1 MTPERCRASLRSQ
14 VRRRRVG
21 KVAARPPRRLSE
33 GACYAAPRYPL
44 SLHAPFPPPG
54 PLPALLPSSFTF
66 PCRSL
71 QEESGRIQA
80 SAQTKV
86 VVLQRMRELSD
97 YEAREAADL
106 QVSGV
111 RGAKGAIRPRWRCS
125 SG

>member
-1 MTPERCRASLRSQ
+1 MPLLVPPSSLL
-14 VRRRRVG
+14 
-21 KVAARPPRRLSE
+21 APRPPS
-33 GACYAAPRYPL
+33 GPP
-44 SLHAPFPPPG
+44 HPPPG
-54 PLPALLPSSFTF
+54 HRCPPFITPLSPQVLTTRGEQPHPGISSSSSLPHTQSLSHTPTHN

-71 QEESGRIQA
+71 QEESSRIQA

-111 RGAKGAIRPRWRCS
+111 RGA
-125 SG
+125 